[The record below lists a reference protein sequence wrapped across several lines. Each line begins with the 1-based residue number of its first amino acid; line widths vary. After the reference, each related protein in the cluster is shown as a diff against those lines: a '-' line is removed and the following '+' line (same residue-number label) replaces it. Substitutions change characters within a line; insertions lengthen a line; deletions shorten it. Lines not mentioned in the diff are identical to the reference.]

1 MRSNFKSLWRRERIF
16 YLELNSRG
24 KGGLG
29 KKKRSFGRSSSL
41 YILSMYTG
49 MKNWNHIAL
58 SNERRRYLSS
68 PIMMKFGQNVYE
80 CSGKKIFCKNI
91 LEIHVLGLITAFEIS
106 KSWKSLFF
114 SLAAWCVLHK
124 DFLPWVLIGSARKV
138 VL

>member
-29 KKKRSFGRSSSL
+29 KKKRSFGLVFTIYPLYVYRNEELKSYSAFKWASKVSL
-41 YILSMYTG
+41 QSDYDEVWTKCLWMFWKKKFLQKYFGNIRFG
-49 MKNWNHIAL
+49 PNHSL
-58 SNERRRYLSS
+58 RN
-68 PIMMKFGQNVYE
+68 F
-80 CSGKKIFCKNI
+80 KKLK
-91 LEIHVLGLITAFEIS
+91 
-106 KSWKSLFF
+106 KSFF
-114 SLAAWCVLHK
+114 SLAAWCVHHK